1 MLKTNCT
8 GVQNYNKHVLV
19 IAAFSYYSFWVL
31 FCLIINFTSRAS
43 CFSSHFYRWALWG
56 VGPVCSGTVGR
67 ALSLETHSRIPILK
81 VTHLFTEICSPI
93 LGCSLFLCYVVAPH
107 IVHA

>member
-19 IAAFSYYSFWVL
+19 LAAFSYYSFWVL
-31 FCLIINFTSRAS
+31 FYLIINLTSRAS
-43 CFSSHFYRWALWG
+43 CLSSHFYRWALWG

-67 ALSLETHSRIPILK
+67 ALSLETRSRSPILK
-81 VTHLFTEICSPI
+81 LNHLFTEICSHI
-93 LGCSLFLCYVVAPH
+93 LCCSLFL
-107 IVHA
+107 